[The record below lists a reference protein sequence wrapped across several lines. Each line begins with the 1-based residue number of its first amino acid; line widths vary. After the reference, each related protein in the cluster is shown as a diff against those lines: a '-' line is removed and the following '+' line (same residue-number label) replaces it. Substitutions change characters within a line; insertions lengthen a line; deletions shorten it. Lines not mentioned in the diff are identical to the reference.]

1 MKTEVLGIRYDNV
14 TMPEALDAAR
24 VLLQSGTCGY
34 VVTPNAEIAYEAL
47 HSETLRAVLN
57 GAQLVLPDGAGV
69 VLASKIVRT
78 PLKQKV
84 AGFDFAMELLSLLAE
99 LGLRLFL
106 LGSKPGVAEQ
116 AAELLQKKHPTLC
129 ICGTADGYFAQDSD
143 AVQAIRAARADVVY
157 VCLGAPKQEMFMQ
170 KNLDDSGAK
179 LMLGLGGTLDVV
191 AGHVKRAPRWM
202 QKLGLEWL
210 YRLLRQPSRFG
221 RMLRLPKYVFA
232 ALKKR
237 WKG

>member
-1 MKTEVLGIRYDNV
+1 MKTEVLGICYDNV

-24 VLLQSGTCGY
+24 ALLQSGTCGY

-47 HSETLRAVLN
+47 HSEALRAVLN

-84 AGFDFAMELLSLLAE
+84 AGFDFAMELLPLLAE

-106 LGSKPGVAEQ
+106 LGSKSGVAEQ

-129 ICGTADGYFAQDSD
+129 ICGTADGYFVQDSD
-143 AVQAIRAARADVVY
+143 AVQVIRAARADVVY

-170 KNLDDSGAK
+170 KNLDDSCAK

-191 AGHVKRAPRWM
+191 AGHVRRAPRWM